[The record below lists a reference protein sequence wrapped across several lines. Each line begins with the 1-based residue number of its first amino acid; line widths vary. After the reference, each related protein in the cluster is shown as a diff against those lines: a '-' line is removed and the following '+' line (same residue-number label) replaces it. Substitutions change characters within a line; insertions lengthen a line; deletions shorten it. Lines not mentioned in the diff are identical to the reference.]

1 MPRFVVADDLNAQ
14 SDGSSL
20 VMRFAS
26 AALAQLSALRNASF
40 VKTSVTSLQLLL
52 NTSKDDMTQALA
64 NLLRYTANSIY
75 FKSSVASQHV
85 VSAASECGPLL
96 AYAGATLTLCVLGR
110 ALLVHARVSKVM
122 DMHKKVI

>member
-26 AALAQLSALRNASF
+26 VALAQLSALRNASF
-40 VKTSVTSLQLLL
+40 VQTSVTSLQILL
-52 NTSKDDMTQALA
+52 NTSKDDMTQASA
-64 NLLRYTANSIY
+64 NLLRSTANSIY
-75 FKSSVASQHV
+75 SKSSVASQHV
-85 VSAASECGPLL
+85 ASAASECGPLL

-122 DMHKKVI
+122 DMHKKVL